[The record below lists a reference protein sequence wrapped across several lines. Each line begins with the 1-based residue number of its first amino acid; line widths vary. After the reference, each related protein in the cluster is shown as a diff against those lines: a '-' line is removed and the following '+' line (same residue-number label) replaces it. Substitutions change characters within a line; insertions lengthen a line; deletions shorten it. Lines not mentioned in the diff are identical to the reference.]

1 MEEQTTYRCDTGSI
15 TVEPTKITIKHAT
28 GTYHAGK
35 EKEIRIKAI
44 SAVEMKKPGK
54 LVAGYISFIFSGGKE
69 ASGKWTVDAAKN
81 ENTMMVRK
89 KYYADFLKCKALIDQ
104 YIEEAQTSS
113 PVSTPSDADEL
124 MKWAALKDSGA
135 ITEEEYEVKKR
146 EILGT
151 K

>member
-1 MEEQTTYRCDTGSI
+1 MDRRRGQKRKHNDGAE
-15 TVEPTKITIKHAT
+15 KILC
-28 GTYHAGK
+28 
-35 EKEIRIKAI
+35 R
-44 SAVEMKKPGK
+44 
-54 LVAGYISFIFSGGKE
+54 
-69 ASGKWTVDAAKN
+69 
-81 ENTMMVRK
+81 
-89 KYYADFLKCKALIDQ
+89 FLKCKALIDQ

-146 EILGT
+146 EILGI

>member
-1 MEEQTTYRCDTGSI
+1 
-15 TVEPTKITIKHAT
+15 
-28 GTYHAGK
+28 
-35 EKEIRIKAI
+35 
-44 SAVEMKKPGK
+44 
-54 LVAGYISFIFSGGKE
+54 
-69 ASGKWTVDAAKN
+69 
-81 ENTMMVRK
+81 MVRK

-113 PVSTPSDADEL
+113 PVSTSSDADEL

-151 K
+151 